1 MNTSMKIL
9 NTTRVSAAADRP
21 ARRSG
26 SAHAKYSVVRIASYR
41 VRTGCQ
47 CLRRRVVFKRI
58 RKKGPW
64 KIGPRKKRPKLEKK
78 STEITSTTKK
88 RPVGNKV
95 HLQRVGKKGHKSR
108 KIGPQHP
115 NIRLFAFYILGAM
128 AAKRRRWYIT
138 VQFVTVIAEADLFDA
153 STVCYLRTVMPPSA

>member
-1 MNTSMKIL
+1 MEN
-9 NTTRVSAAADRP
+9 R
-21 ARRSG
+21 
-26 SAHAKYSVVRIASYR
+26 
-41 VRTGCQ
+41 
-47 CLRRRVVFKRI
+47 
-58 RKKGPW
+58 
-64 KIGPRKKRPKLEKK
+64 
-78 STEITSTTKK
+78 STEKTSKVGK
-88 RPVGNKV
+88 NVHGNNVYYEKSPVGNKV